1 MQIGNEFH
9 KFVRY
14 ILIKTV
20 PHFMN
25 RIGGLVVK
33 LAVAIRVLNPR
44 NNIGQ
49 PRVRFPADAFL
60 TITYS
65 FAGTTVDMHP
75 TQTPVFV
82 NQ

>member
-1 MQIGNEFH
+1 MQIGNEFR
-9 KFVRY
+9 KFARY
-14 ILIKTV
+14 MFIETV
-20 PHFMN
+20 LRFMN

-33 LAVAIRVLNPR
+33 LAVAIRVLHPR

-60 TITYS
+60 IIIHS
-65 FAGTTVDMHP
+65 FAGTAVDMHP
-75 TQTPVFV
+75 TQTLVFV